1 MKSSAHQSGYPS
13 SQELNL
19 KLGFIEPQKG
29 WMARKGGWR
38 KWSSCPTQVPMGGEG
53 TQQMGRGGEPPRGSG
68 DALT

>member
-13 SQELNL
+13 SQEPNL

-38 KWSSCPTQVPMGGEG
+38 KWSSCPTQVPAAGGGELSKWA
-53 TQQMGRGGEPPRGSG
+53 EVGSRQEG
-68 DALT
+68 VVTP